1 MGDEKPATERTV
13 TLPLY
18 DADYLAAV
26 NVLKN
31 LYLGPGKP
39 GPGDEW
45 HFPREAVAGEAA
57 SAEPPDAGDE
67 AIGRER
73 SAPGGGA

>member
-1 MGDEKPATERTV
+1 MSMGDRKRDV

-18 DADYLAAV
+18 DADYLFAV

-39 GPGDEW
+39 GPEDEW
-45 HFPREAVAGEAA
+45 KVPLGPIDEIAVQDDET
-57 SAEPPDAGDE
+57 AEPAHSGHRGLLHRLTH
-67 AIGRER
+67 GR
-73 SAPGGGA
+73 